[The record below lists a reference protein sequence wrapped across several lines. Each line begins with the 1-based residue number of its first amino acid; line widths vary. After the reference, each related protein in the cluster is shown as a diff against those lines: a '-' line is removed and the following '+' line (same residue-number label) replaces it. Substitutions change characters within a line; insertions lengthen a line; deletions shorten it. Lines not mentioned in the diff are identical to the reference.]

1 MFAFFV
7 IAIAASE
14 VAVGLGLLIIWF
26 KRTNNIDLDA
36 MTSMRG

>member
-1 MFAFFV
+1 
-7 IAIAASE
+7 

-26 KRTNNIDLDA
+26 KRTGTIDLDT

>member
-14 VAVGLGLLIIWF
+14 VAVGLGLLVVWF
-26 KRTNNIDLDA
+26 KRTGKIDLDM
-36 MTSMRG
+36 MTTMRG